1 MVGLRFADS
10 SLARGDCQ
18 RDHVGLGGQHSG
30 DALALWAQGICGGLA
45 PALGGGV
52 IEQVSNP
59 LIALRGQISQTIC
72 TFK

>member
-1 MVGLRFADS
+1 MVGLRLADR
-10 SLARGDCQ
+10 SLAGGDCQ
-18 RDHVGLGGQHSG
+18 RDHTGVSCQHFG